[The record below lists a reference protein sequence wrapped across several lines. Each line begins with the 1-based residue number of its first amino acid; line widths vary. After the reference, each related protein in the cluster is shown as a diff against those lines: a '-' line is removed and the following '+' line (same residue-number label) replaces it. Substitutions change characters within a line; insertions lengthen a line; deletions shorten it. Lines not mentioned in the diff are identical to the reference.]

1 MLGYPTRLD
10 DEYMVGNKMRYNSG
24 NMIVCFDTNDARVVC
39 AMLAYPTKLDVLY
52 LVGNKKIQ
60 FW

>member
-1 MLGYPTRLD
+1 
-10 DEYMVGNKMRYNSG
+10 
-24 NMIVCFDTNDARVVC
+24 MIVCFDTNDARVVC

-52 LVGNKKIQ
+52 MVGNKKIQ